1 MENPMSCPKN
11 RLPKSRLIAAALAM
25 TAACVST
32 SALAQSMIVRSTGPS
47 APKYPVGKKLAVNE
61 KITLVAGDR
70 VVLLDKGKTRTLAK
84 PGTHNSSASVAANQ
98 TLSTT
103 MTNMISREGALR
115 GRNRGGVTRGDNSAP
130 LVTSE
135 IRAPNL
141 WLLDPRKGGNFCV
154 TDPARLMIWRT
165 DDIAVQAAK
174 VAPQGKPGAAET
186 LDYKAGSAYKLW
198 PTATQPVSTGATYQ
212 VTGAGASAP
221 VTIRF
226 ELLNSL
232 PETPEGI
239 AATLLERGCTA
250 QLDRLVDTMAE
261 DEAAA
266 G

>member
-103 MTNMISREGALR
+103 MTARGHCAVATAEGSPAGTTVHRWSPPKSVRPICGCSTRARAAIS
-115 GRNRGGVTRGDNSAP
+115 
-130 LVTSE
+130 
-135 IRAPNL
+135 
-141 WLLDPRKGGNFCV
+141 
-154 TDPARLMIWRT
+154 
-165 DDIAVQAAK
+165 
-174 VAPQGKPGAAET
+174 
-186 LDYKAGSAYKLW
+186 
-198 PTATQPVSTGATYQ
+198 
-212 VTGAGASAP
+212 ASP
-221 VTIRF
+221 IQH
-226 ELLNSL
+226 
-232 PETPEGI
+232 G
-239 AATLLERGCTA
+239 
-250 QLDRLVDTMAE
+250 
-261 DEAAA
+261 
-266 G
+266 